1 MITVRVAGLITL
13 LIIWCGCNKDSLV
26 ISPLDMLDGK
36 KWYLEKRISRDAQDT
51 IQFSYLG
58 LPTFWFTLQ
67 RDNEDSSYMDSD
79 GYIGRYQVE
88 QSVTAL
94 LLKIFELN
102 RGIAQSYRIIYVG
115 YDYLVVEYDIN
126 QYVQRLYFSSRL

>member
-1 MITVRVAGLITL
+1 MITVRIAGLITL
-13 LIIWCGCNKDSLV
+13 LIIWCGCNKDPLV